1 MRATPLTRIAAVAA
15 VALVLFVLPQPEP
28 LASET
33 PPGAESPRLTELK
46 REVVVDIE
54 SRRDFTQQMVD
65 MIYSFNELG
74 FQEFE
79 TQRYVTGILEDH
91 GFTVKR
97 GVAGIPSAWWASWG
111 SGSPVIAIGTDVD
124 GIPQASQKPGVA
136 YRDPLIAGAP
146 GHGEGHNAG
155 QALNVTAALAV
166 QKIMQRDDL
175 EGTLVIWPGIAEE
188 QLGAKAHYVKA
199 GLFDDVDIVL
209 YSHVSN
215 SMSVSWGES
224 GGNGL
229 VSVEYLFKG
238 ESAHGAGSPWDGRSA
253 LDAVEL
259 MNVGWNY
266 RREHL
271 RIQQRSHYVI
281 TDGGDQPNV
290 VPPTAAVWYFFRETD
305 YPSIMRMW
313 EIGDQISDG
322 AALMTGTTVDSRVLG
337 AAWPQHMNRPLAEAV
352 HTNMLAVGMPAWSDA
367 DQRMAKAVQRM
378 LGAEE
383 RGLGTEISEELR
395 GRQDIPDRERRGGG
409 SDDIGDI
416 SWVVP
421 TVSLRFPSNI
431 SGGQGH
437 NWNKAIAMATP
448 IAHKGATA
456 GAKVYARTLLDILL
470 SPDLVNDANDYFK
483 NVQKQDMEYTSFLRP
498 RDEPAIWLNEDIM
511 REFKPALE
519 EYYYDPSTYDTYLD
533 QLGIAYPT
541 ISPSGADD

>member
-1 MRATPLTRIAAVAA
+1 MRATSFTSIAVMLATVAVAG
-15 VALVLFVLPQPEP
+15 FVLTQLDPQVTAAAP
-28 LASET
+28 LPVNPQLAD
-33 PPGAESPRLTELK
+33 LK
-46 REVVVDIE
+46 DEVAVDVE

-65 MIYSFNELG
+65 MIFSFNELG

-79 TQRYVTGILEDH
+79 TQRYVTGILEEH
-91 GFTVKR
+91 NFTVER

-136 YRDPLIAGAP
+136 AREPLLPGAP

-155 QALNVTAALAV
+155 QALNITAALAV
-166 QKIMQRDDL
+166 QKIMQR
-175 EGTLVIWPGIAEE
+175 ESIPGTLVIWPGIAEE
-188 QLGAKAHYVKA
+188 QLGTKAHYVRA

-209 YSHVSN
+209 YSHVS
-215 SMSVSWGES
+215 SDMSVSWGES

-229 VSVEYLFKG
+229 VSVEYLFEG

-259 MNVGWNY
+259 MNIGWNF

-313 EIGDQISDG
+313 DIGNQMSQG
-322 AALMTGTTVDSRVLG
+322 AALMTGTTVNSRVLG

-352 HTNMLAVGMPAWSDA
+352 HTNMHKVGMPKWSEA
-367 DQRMAKAVQRM
+367 DERMAKAVQKM
-378 LGAEE
+378 LGAET
-383 RGLGTEISEELR
+383 RGLSTTMSEELR
-395 GRQDIPDRERRGGG
+395 GREDIPDRERRGGG

-456 GAKVYARTLLDILL
+456 GAKVYAQTLLDVLMT
-470 SPDLVNDANDYFK
+470 PELVTDARDYFE
-483 NVQKQDMEYTSFLRP
+483 NVQKKDTKYTSFLRAQ
-498 RDEPAIWLNEDIM
+498 DEPAIWLNEEIM
-511 REFKPALE
+511 EEYKPRLE
-519 EYYYDPSTYDTYLD
+519 EYYFDPSKHDTYLE
-533 QLGIAYPT
+533 QLGIEYPT
-541 ISPSGADD
+541 IRE